1 MSVYLTIG
9 SMERKEE
16 EGCQSLE
23 EDVSFWKQTEGSRK
37 ADVQLHLFHHKF
49 ALG

>member
-1 MSVYLTIG
+1 
-9 SMERKEE
+9 MERKEE
-16 EGCQSLE
+16 KSYQSLE
-23 EDVSFWKQTEGSRK
+23 KDVSFWKQTEGNRR